1 MSSQLLTGVRVL
13 DLTNVLAGPFAGYQL
28 ALLDADA
35 ALNRRGM
42 GTSFLAQ
49 NAGKRSLNLKSEDG
63 KAIFR
68 RLVAS
73 ADVVLENFR
82 SGVMSVTG
90 DAHSAPLRVGYS
102 MCDTI
107 SGITAAFAI
116 SSAIVRPHPAGAR
129 RPDHGGAAARVRLRV
144 RRQG

>member
-1 MSSQLLTGVRVL
+1 MSSQLLTGVRVP

-28 ALLDADA
+28 ALLGADA

-42 GTSFLAQ
+42 GTSFLAR
-49 NAGKRSLNLKSEDG
+49 NAGKRLLNLKCEDG

-82 SGVMSVTG
+82 SDVMSVTG
-90 DAHSAPLRVGYS
+90 DAHSALPV
-102 MCDTI
+102 
-107 SGITAAFAI
+107 
-116 SSAIVRPHPAGAR
+116 SAR
-129 RPDHGGAAARVRLRV
+129 
-144 RRQG
+144 